1 MEDKIGG
8 LMAQNEKWFQQQT
21 LLGQEIT
28 AGDITVTPQSQALT
42 LRWRGGGWV
51 WNRPVAV
58 LVERGGN
65 VDRVPII
72 DVTRMAQIGL
82 YGLGLCLTVLT
93 LFVSTRRRRS

>member
-1 MEDKIGG
+1 
-8 LMAQNEKWFQQQT
+8 MAQNDRLFQRQT
-21 LLGQEIT
+21 LLGKEIT

-58 LVERGGN
+58 LVEREG
-65 VDRVPII
+65 DSERIPII
-72 DVTRMAQIGL
+72 DVTRMAQVGL

-93 LFVSTRRRRS
+93 LLVSARRRRS